1 MARHIFLAKPFH
13 PNELARF
20 RPVFAP
26 WQGTCAS
33 LSRVHMKKVQAASL
47 DLAQAPRLPWP
58 WALLL
63 AELAAAVL
71 LFSAGR
77 MPALLVR
84 SLQIFLR
91 F

>member
-1 MARHIFLAKPFH
+1 
-13 PNELARF
+13 
-20 RPVFAP
+20 
-26 WQGTCAS
+26 
-33 LSRVHMKKVQAASL
+33 MKKVQVVSL
-47 DLAQAPRLPWP
+47 DLAQAPHLPWP
-58 WALLL
+58 WALLV
-63 AELAAAVL
+63 AEFAAAVV

>member
-1 MARHIFLAKPFH
+1 
-13 PNELARF
+13 
-20 RPVFAP
+20 
-26 WQGTCAS
+26 
-33 LSRVHMKKVQAASL
+33 MKKVQAATASL
-47 DLAQAPRLPWP
+47 ELAQAPQLPWP
-58 WALLL
+58 WALLV

>member
-1 MARHIFLAKPFH
+1 
-13 PNELARF
+13 
-20 RPVFAP
+20 
-26 WQGTCAS
+26 
-33 LSRVHMKKVQAASL
+33 MKKVQAVSL
-47 DLAQAPRLPWP
+47 DLAQAPLLPWP

-63 AELAAAVL
+63 AELGAAVF

>member
-1 MARHIFLAKPFH
+1 
-13 PNELARF
+13 
-20 RPVFAP
+20 
-26 WQGTCAS
+26 
-33 LSRVHMKKVQAASL
+33 MKKVQAAAL
-47 DLAQAPRLPWP
+47 DLAQAPHIPWP
-58 WALLL
+58 WALLV
-63 AELAAAVL
+63 AELAAAAL

>member
-1 MARHIFLAKPFH
+1 
-13 PNELARF
+13 
-20 RPVFAP
+20 
-26 WQGTCAS
+26 
-33 LSRVHMKKVQAASL
+33 MKKEHAASL
-47 DLAQAPRLPWP
+47 DLAQAPQLPWP
-58 WALLL
+58 WALLV

>member
-1 MARHIFLAKPFH
+1 
-13 PNELARF
+13 
-20 RPVFAP
+20 
-26 WQGTCAS
+26 
-33 LSRVHMKKVQAASL
+33 MKKVRAVSL
-47 DLAQAPRLPWP
+47 DFAQAPQLPWS
-58 WALLL
+58 WALLV

>member
-1 MARHIFLAKPFH
+1 VIRDLNIRKSFH
-13 PNELARF
+13 GNGLARSG
-20 RPVFAP
+20 RALAP

-33 LSRVHMKKVQAASL
+33 LSRANMKKEQAASL
-47 DLAQAPRLPWP
+47 DLAQAPQLPWP
-58 WALLL
+58 WALLV

-84 SLQIFLR
+84 SLQLFLR

>member
-1 MARHIFLAKPFH
+1 
-13 PNELARF
+13 
-20 RPVFAP
+20 
-26 WQGTCAS
+26 
-33 LSRVHMKKVQAASL
+33 MKKVQAASL
-47 DLAQAPRLPWP
+47 DFAQAPQLPWP
-58 WALLL
+58 WALLV

>member
-1 MARHIFLAKPFH
+1 
-13 PNELARF
+13 
-20 RPVFAP
+20 
-26 WQGTCAS
+26 
-33 LSRVHMKKVQAASL
+33 MKKVQAATAAL
-47 DLAQAPRLPWP
+47 DLSPATQLPWA
-58 WALLL
+58 WALLV

>member
-1 MARHIFLAKPFH
+1 MTRDLALSKSFH
-13 PNELARF
+13 SNGLARF
-20 RPVFAP
+20 GRALAP

-33 LSRVHMKKVQAASL
+33 LWRANMKKEQVASL
-47 DLAQAPRLPWP
+47 DLAQAPQLPWP
-58 WALLL
+58 WALIV
-63 AELAAAVL
+63 AELAATVL

-84 SLQIFLR
+84 SLQLFLR

>member
-1 MARHIFLAKPFH
+1 MK
-13 PNELARF
+13 NE
-20 RPVFAP
+20 
-26 WQGTCAS
+26 
-33 LSRVHMKKVQAASL
+33 QAASL

-58 WALLL
+58 WALLV

-71 LFSAGR
+71 LFAAGR

>member
-1 MARHIFLAKPFH
+1 MAREVILAKSFRR
-13 PNELARF
+13 NELARPG
-20 RPVFAP
+20 RGFAP

-33 LSRVHMKKVQAASL
+33 LSRANMKKEQAASL
-47 DLAQAPRLPWP
+47 DLAQAPQLPWP
-58 WALLL
+58 WALLV

>member
-1 MARHIFLAKPFH
+1 MRKVLAVP
-13 PNELARF
+13 
-20 RPVFAP
+20 
-26 WQGTCAS
+26 
-33 LSRVHMKKVQAASL
+33 L
-47 DLAQAPRLPWP
+47 DLAQAPLLPWP

-71 LFSAGR
+71 LFSGGR